1 MLHTEGVEEV
11 SADLQHVKGEQCI
24 IVRTRDAKIVL
35 TNPVS
40 SPHQDEISLKE
51 WALSLRS
58 AHKCSMEM
66 LGNMA
71 RKAGKIYGT
80 ERDAV
85 IPPMQR
91 STNGN

>member
-1 MLHTEGVEEV
+1 VEEV

-35 TNPVS
+35 TNP
-40 SPHQDEISLKE
+40 DEISLKE